1 MTKQL
6 SICALLL
13 LINSG
18 LAGSSYANGQGMAPT
33 GMPSEKQQ
41 TTLKQ
46 PSEMTKEQKLEAF
59 RNIDLYQR
67 QISKL
72 ESEEGVY
79 GSALVE
85 KLSSL
90 GLAYQ
95 QANKHQ
101 EAIDVFKRAVH
112 LNRVNDGLYTETQ
125 TPILYHQIDSHM
137 ALGQWKEVSDKYQYL
152 YWLNSQN
159 YGKNDPRMIPT
170 LDRLSKWHLQAYTM
184 SFGRDRKEVTQHL
197 ITAHT
202 YFSRSISLIEQL
214 EVNRVNQEM
223 LIHELKGLTLTN
235 YLFATFQRNIPIR
248 SNTGMPLDP
257 EARHS
262 AMVIDHYISR
272 SFRSGKE
279 ALNRVIDIYRNI
291 DDAPPWAV
299 ARAKVKKADWLFIFN
314 KREAAFAL
322 YQEAYNMMTES
333 DRSRPYLESI
343 FGQPVA
349 LPNLDMLDN
358 GQYSEHDTKFND
370 KSVDYVLA
378 SFDVT
383 PQGSAANIQ
392 IIESKPQDN
401 LNARSQVKRSL
412 KIAKFRPRFVEG
424 VPTLTEKMKLRVLSR

>member
-1 MTKQL
+1 MRKQL
-6 SICALLL
+6 NNYALCL
-13 LINSG
+13 LIHAG
-18 LAGSSYANGQGMAPT
+18 LAVSSIASAQAMAPN
-33 GMPSEKQQ
+33 GVPSEQQQ
-41 TTLKQ
+41 TPKAQNQALSKQ
-46 PSEMTKEQKLEAF
+46 QKLEVF

-85 KLSSL
+85 KLSGL
-90 GLAYQ
+90 GLALQ
-95 QANKHQ
+95 QAGQHDQ
-101 EAIDVFKRAVH
+101 AISTFKRAIH
-112 LNRVNDGLYTETQ
+112 LNRVNDGLYTTAQ
-125 TPILYHQIDSHM
+125 IPILYQQIDSHV

-152 YWLNSQN
+152 YWLSSQN
-159 YGKNDPRMIPT
+159 YGENDPRMIPT
-170 LDRLSKWHLQAYTM
+170 IDRLSKWHLQAYTM
-184 SFGRDRKEVTQHL
+184 NFGRDRQEVIQHL

-202 YFSRSISLIEQL
+202 MFNRSISLIEQL
-214 EVNRVNQEM
+214 DITKTNQQM

-235 YLFATFQRNIPIR
+235 YLFATFQRNVPIR

-279 ALNRVIDIYRNI
+279 ALNRVIDIYRHLE
-291 DDAPPWAV
+291 DAPPWAV
-299 ARAKVKKADWLFIFN
+299 ARAKVKKADWLFLFN
-314 KREAAFAL
+314 KRDAAFAL
-322 YQEAYNMMTES
+322 YQEAYNMMTQS
-333 DRSRPYLESI
+333 DNSRPYLNSI

-358 GQYSEHDTKFND
+358 GQYSEQDEQFNNE
-370 KSVDYVLA
+370 SANYVLA

-383 PQGSAANIQ
+383 PQGSTENIE
-392 IIESKPQDN
+392 IIESKPQN
-401 LNARSQVKRSL
+401 NTNARTQVKRSL
-412 KIAKFRPRFVEG
+412 KIAKFRPRFVAG